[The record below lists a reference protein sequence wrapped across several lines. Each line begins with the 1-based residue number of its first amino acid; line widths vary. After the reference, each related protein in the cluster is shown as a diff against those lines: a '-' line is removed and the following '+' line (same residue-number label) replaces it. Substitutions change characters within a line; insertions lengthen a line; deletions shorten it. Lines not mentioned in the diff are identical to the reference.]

1 MPRAETNVSE
11 TLARGMWGVAGVR
24 QGRWEPWVE
33 PGGPTNY
40 CVRAQVTLGVPECE
54 LLISPAS
61 ASRLGVC
68 PRLDVAAT
76 TKGEEPPPN
85 RALCCPPTCY
95 AVCVFGAHK
104 DPAGMFGARWVWTL
118 GVDVRAENGTDM
130 SSDLRSASGRL

>member
-11 TLARGMWGVAGVR
+11 TLGRGMWGVVGIC

-40 CVRAQVTLGVPECE
+40 CARAQVTLGVPECE
-54 LLISPAS
+54 LLILPAS

-76 TKGEEPPPN
+76 TKGEELPRPPIGPSV
-85 RALCCPPTCY
+85 APPTCY
-95 AVCVFGAHK
+95 VVCVFGAHK
-104 DPAGMFGARWVWTL
+104 DPAGMFGARWVW
-118 GVDVRAENGTDM
+118 M
-130 SSDLRSASGRL
+130 